1 MGCGAIKENLN
12 NQSVNDE
19 EENKE
24 KEKKET
30 TTEKSKK
37 KSKNKKKYN
46 FDKYTLNYFKNFDE
60 EEISLIMERKKLVEA
75 DINFVF
81 LYSKFIVDY
90 TIKELNKTNSA
101 LCKEYLVCYVNPN
114 YTGDFGYQS
123 QLIGFC
129 LDKVSLN
136 FCSIQEKKV
145 PTQMRN
151 IGKIVSVLQIED
163 SYKDDIIKDIMV
175 FEFEFNITQFKK
187 YGMRVIDIYYE
198 EKPMTGSILIK
209 YNKNSFSIK
218 STVDADDDSK
228 NKFYIYNKDK
238 FCLVLIDKNNDL
250 SIKKD
255 NNKIGKLIYDKFST
269 DEIKQINKSLNNMF
283 IKPYEKN
290 IIYEKMTHN
299 LKNNKDCVK
308 GYILIFYPSFDKNYF
323 DLCEGIDK
331 TPDKVDF
338 MVNELKVNDELLI
351 NIKKIEGKI
360 TKPENYYE
368 STINAHKYNIRIEED
383 FILFEFEL
391 EGIPIEEDK
400 DEIQYSLDAKY
411 IFNFFLN
418 CDTAYKFEIILNKHE
433 VYFKDDKT
441 YKYKYKKTKEIIS
454 FEGIWKLKEWNNKK
468 SKKYLPNEIIIKK
481 Q

>member
-1 MGCGAIKENLN
+1 MGCGGIKESSN
-12 NQSVNDE
+12 NPSEKDE
-19 EENKE
+19 EE
-24 KEKKET
+24 KKE
-30 TTEKSKK
+30 EKSDKPKK
-37 KSKNKKKYN
+37 KSEKKKDYN
-46 FDKYTLNYFKNFDE
+46 FDDHKIKYFKNFDE
-60 EEISLIMERKKLVEA
+60 EEISLIMERKKLVEP

-81 LYSKFIVDY
+81 LYSKFEVDY
-90 TIKELNKTNSA
+90 TDKELNKTNSA
-101 LCKEYLVCYVNPN
+101 ICKEYLVCYVNPE
-114 YTGDFGYQS
+114 YTGDFGYHS
-123 QLIGFC
+123 QLVGFC

-136 FCSIQEKKV
+136 YCSIQNKQV

-151 IGKIVSVLQIED
+151 TGKIVSVLQIEE

-175 FEFEFNITQFKK
+175 FEFEFNITQLKK
-187 YGMRVIDIYYE
+187 YGMRVIDIYYD
-198 EKPMTGSILIK
+198 EKPMTSSILIK
-209 YNKNSFSIK
+209 YNKNIFNIK
-218 STVDADDDSK
+218 SSVDADEDSK
-228 NKFYIYNKDK
+228 NKFYIFNKDK
-238 FCLVLIDKNNDL
+238 FCIVLIDKNNDL
-250 SIKKD
+250 SIKKND
-255 NNKIGKLIYDKFST
+255 NKIGKLIYDKFSE
-269 DEIKQINKSLNNMF
+269 DEIKEINKSLNNMF
-283 IKPYEKN
+283 IRPYEKN
-290 IIYEKMTHN
+290 IIYEKMIHN
-299 LKNNKDCVK
+299 LTNNKDCVK
-308 GYILIFYPSFDKNYF
+308 GYILIFYPSFDKDYF

-338 MVNELKVNDELLI
+338 LINELKVNDELLI
-351 NIKKIEGKI
+351 NIKKTEGKNI
-360 TKPENYYE
+360 KPENYYE
-368 STINAHKYNIRIEED
+368 STINSHKYNIRIEED